1 MSDIKGCIPRAIEAL
16 ENHWFSDCGE
26 YNNDDVIQATKD
38 LKALRDAIPIA
49 DQLSISLE
57 VVGKD
62 KNLFANS
69 RWHERYIWNA
79 AQLLSQAI
87 GEDDEAI
94 KDD

>member
-1 MSDIKGCIPRAIEAL
+1 MTRDKPNINGCIDRAITAL
-16 ENHWFSDCGE
+16 EKSGIDLSDKE
-26 YNNDDVIQATKD
+26 REQALAD

-79 AQLLSQAI
+79 AQLLSEAI
-87 GEDDEAI
+87 G
-94 KDD
+94 KR